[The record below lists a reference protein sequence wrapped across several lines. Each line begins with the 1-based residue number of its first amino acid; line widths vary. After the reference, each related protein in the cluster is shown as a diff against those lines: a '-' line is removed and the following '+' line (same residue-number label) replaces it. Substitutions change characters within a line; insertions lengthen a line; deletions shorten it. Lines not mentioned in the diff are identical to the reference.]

1 MRGWHIERSGQVST
15 TPDAKS
21 PEHVTDIITELRQ
34 ETAVAAALPHEP
46 LIPLKALMAFSPSFE
61 IAPGLKRPNVLR
73 QVNAHEAKISLRSNY
88 GNGQRATHNSIS
100 PGVGAFFLAL
110 GALLFGGMGVLVALI
125 GLVFEDFG
133 TVLVG
138 VLSIALGYLCTKR
151 IVPNSRW
158 RRRAAQQE
166 ERLLKKEQKINKL
179 EEHRRRKAEENR
191 NRKAKRQAFFQA
203 PFIKIALGFFGII
216 GLYLLLF

>member
-1 MRGWHIERSGQVST
+1 
-15 TPDAKS
+15 
-21 PEHVTDIITELRQ
+21 
-34 ETAVAAALPHEP
+34 
-46 LIPLKALMAFSPSFE
+46 
-61 IAPGLKRPNVLR
+61 
-73 QVNAHEAKISLRSNY
+73 
-88 GNGQRATHNSIS
+88 
-100 PGVGAFFLAL
+100 
-110 GALLFGGMGVLVALI
+110 MGVLVALI

-138 VLSIALGYLCTKR
+138 DWSIALGYLCTKG
-151 IVPNSRW
+151 IGPNSRW

-203 PFIKIALGFFGII
+203 PFIKITLGFFAIMG
-216 GLYLLLF
+216 